1 MQKITIAIDGFS
13 STGKSTV
20 AKQLAKALGYVY
32 VDSGAMYRAVTLF
45 AMQND
50 FINEKHF
57 DSDKLIANLNTVE
70 ISFKFNNK
78 LGFAEVFLNDKN
90 VESEIRT
97 LEVSQFVSQVSEISE
112 VRRMLVKQQ
121 QQMGKNKGVVMD
133 GRDIGT
139 VVFPEA
145 ELKIFMTASA
155 ETRAKRR
162 FQELLEKGANVGYDE
177 VLENVTSRDKI
188 DTTREDSPLTKAN
201 DAIEIDN
208 SYLSIEEQYK
218 MLLELA
224 EETINNKT

>member
-1 MQKITIAIDGFS
+1 M
-13 STGKSTV
+13 
-20 AKQLAKALGYVY
+20 
-32 VDSGAMYRAVTLF
+32 
-45 AMQND
+45 
-50 FINEKHF
+50 
-57 DSDKLIANLNTVE
+57 IANLNTVE
-70 ISFKFNNK
+70 ILFKFNNK

-121 QQMGKNKGVVMD
+121 QQMGINKGVVMD

-218 MLLELA
+218 VLLELA
-224 EETINNKT
+224 EETISNKA